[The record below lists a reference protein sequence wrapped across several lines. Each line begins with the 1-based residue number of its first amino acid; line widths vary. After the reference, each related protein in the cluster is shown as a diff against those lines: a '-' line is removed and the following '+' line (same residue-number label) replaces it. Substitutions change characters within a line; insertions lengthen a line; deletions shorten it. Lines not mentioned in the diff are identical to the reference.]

1 LRGRAG
7 KILATVAPADRAAV
21 VARFAG
27 IATRRGDAMRG
38 AYVFKQNCQTCHAI
52 QGVGQKVGPD
62 LASVASRRADL
73 LIADILD
80 PSQQVTPDYVNY
92 LVVTKDGRV
101 LNGVIAGE
109 TADSVTLR
117 REEGQQDTIPRADI
131 EELRATGKS
140 IMPDGLEQKLTSDQL
155 ADLLEFLRQPD
166 ASHLN
171 VERN

>member
-1 LRGRAG
+1 
-7 KILATVAPADRAAV
+7 
-21 VARFAG
+21 
-27 IATRRGDAMRG
+27 
-38 AYVFKQNCQTCHAI
+38 
-52 QGVGQKVGPD
+52 
-62 LASVASRRADL
+62 
-73 LIADILD
+73 
-80 PSQQVTPDYVNY
+80 VTN
-92 LVVTKDGRV
+92 DGRV